1 MKVYI
6 FRKMVILDGSSKNTI
21 SNFEEVKF
29 GIGGWEVN
37 CRCVVLDERNI
48 VSAVGNL
55 TGSVF

>member
-1 MKVYI
+1 
-6 FRKMVILDGSSKNTI
+6 MVILDGSSKNTI